1 MNAAGGAL
9 RWRSQGTGALRGK
22 VAQLPRRAVLTLG
35 ASVAGVLVL
44 VLVTLSFRPPSSSSR
59 GNWTAGSASSALRR
73 VLPGG
78 LGRGGAGDGVVASPA
93 ALSAVAA
100 ASSSAAAAEAAAA
113 AAAVDRAAVAAL
125 APADRATALR
135 AALDVLAA
143 TATRPAG
150 GGGAAGASAKA
161 AAARANAMRAVA
173 ILASSCSPR
182 DAADAVLRPR
192 GGRAPAPPAAP
203 SNSKSAGPPPPPPP
217 AGAVVDV
224 GANGGWP
231 VTRLALQRGV
241 SHVVA
246 VEPNPVNLQVL
257 RGLPVHASMTA
268 YTPVAGAVADE
279 RGVRPMTF
287 HTDRDDWGC
296 FTCLDKKK
304 PGVVS
309 HPVEV
314 YTVDGLLAERVP
326 PQERVL
332 LLKTDTQ
339 GYEAHVL
346 AGAAA
351 ALAAGRVAH
360 VLVEYDPRL
369 LGRRETGL
377 RVLTILLEAHFGC
390 VHLAFTSSPA
400 VHPLWGAGVAV
411 TADTAGAF
419 HDWAVAQG
427 GYTDLLCV
435 HESVGVS
442 ERA

>member
-1 MNAAGGAL
+1 MNTAGGAL
-9 RWRSQGTGALRGK
+9 RWRPQGTGALRGK

-35 ASVAGVLVL
+35 ASVAAVVALV
-44 VLVTLSFRPPSSSSR
+44 VVFLSFRPPSSSSH
-59 GNWTAGSASSALRR
+59 GDWTAGSALRR
-73 VLPGG
+73 VLPGA
-78 LGRGGAGDGVVASPA
+78 LGWGGGGDGVVASPA

-100 ASSSAAAAEAAAA
+100 ASSSAAAAEAAIAA
-113 AAAVDRAAVAAL
+113 AALDRAAVAAL
-125 APADRATALR
+125 APEDRAAALK
-135 AALDVLAA
+135 AALDVLAT
-143 TATRPAG
+143 TAIQSAG
-150 GGGAAGASAKA
+150 EGAAPLASKEAV
-161 AAARANAMRAVA
+161 AARAIAMRAVA
-173 ILASSCSPR
+173 VLASSCSPR
-182 DAADAVLRPR
+182 DAADAVLRPL

-203 SNSKSAGPPPPPPP
+203 SASKAAVPPLPPPP

-246 VEPNPVNLQVL
+246 VEPNPANLRVL
-257 RGLPVHASMTA
+257 RGLPVHAGMTA

-279 RGVRPMTF
+279 RGIRPMTF
-287 HTDRDDWGC
+287 HTERDDWGC
-296 FTCLDKKK
+296 FTCLDKNK

-309 HPVEV
+309 QSVEV
-314 YTVDGLLAERVP
+314 FTVDELLMEWVP
-326 PQERVL
+326 PQEQVL

-346 AGAAA
+346 GGAAA

-377 RVLTILLEAHFGC
+377 RVLTTLIEAHFGC
-390 VHLAFTSSPA
+390 VHLAFTASSA
-400 VHPLWGAGVAV
+400 THPLWGAGVAV

-427 GYTDLLCV
+427 GYTDLFCV
-435 HESVGVS
+435 HESVGVP
-442 ERA
+442 ERV